1 MAVDTK
7 DPRIGIVEGKK
18 PRVNL
23 AGKPFRGPSLQR
35 NIIAGQG
42 GKMLWVA
49 MDRVKASFDS
59 IGALRELGF
68 SEREIDHA
76 MKTYTG
82 TSPHSEQEIDEN
94 ADVAA
99 LSGLAPIGSN
109 YDDEEVPS
117 EAPKAVTSK
126 TGAATSTAAASEKP

>member
-7 DPRIGIVEGKK
+7 DPRIGIVGGKK

-23 AGKPFRGPSLQR
+23 AGKPVRGPWLQS
-35 NIIAGQG
+35 NVIAGQG

-49 MDRVKASFDS
+49 MDRVKANFDS
-59 IGALRELGF
+59 VAALKELGF
-68 SEREIDHA
+68 SDAEIKHA

-82 TSPHSEQEIDEN
+82 SSPHTEQEIDEN
-94 ADVAA
+94 SDVAA

-109 YDDEEVPS
+109 YADEDAESEPAQKVVLPKSALPPS
-117 EAPKAVTSK
+117 VVGEGKS
-126 TGAATSTAAASEKP
+126 